1 MPTHITAITL
11 TTEQDDAGHTLW
23 RLDWTETDGRHN
35 TNLTMSHYSETAA
48 RRHAT
53 GLCAKRPP
61 GTTVADIFTDNR
73 AQGRP

>member
-1 MPTHITAITL
+1 MPTHITAVTL
-11 TTEQDDAGHTLW
+11 TTGTDQHGTYW

-35 TNLTMSHYSETAA
+35 TTWTMAHHSEAAA

-61 GTTVADIFTDNR
+61 GTTVADIFTDKR
-73 AQGRP
+73 